1 MSKKT
6 IFISIYDGDTEKNVL
21 RSGTFEYLKKSGNRL
36 VLLIRGADRLE
47 YYRNNFA
54 DTDVLVELLP
64 RATSRVEQLW
74 YFVGWN
80 TVPTRS
86 VYGRQRMNRA
96 KGAPRSR
103 LYIGTILWLLGHLR
117 IWRELLRFAYGHTP
131 DSYADALFAKY
142 KPDLV
147 FTPNMFS
154 PEDMRLMRRAK
165 HLGIPTVTTAKS
177 WDVLTTKAF
186 TRIRA
191 DRLIVF
197 NKYNKEEAIRY
208 GDYRDDSVIVT
219 GFPQFDIYTHEE
231 IFVPRE
237 TFFAAIGAD
246 PAKRLIMLA
255 PPGDWLSSYST
266 DILSALDESI
276 DRGEITTP
284 VQVLA
289 RFHPKYADHS
299 EAVELRNVIKNR
311 PGTLIAKDKE
321 FSLDVGQSVVS
332 QWTFT
337 DKDIVHLANSLHH
350 CDIIINTAST
360 LTLDATANDRP
371 SILIGY
377 DGNGQPPYWE
387 QIIRVYEREHVK
399 TVLNTDAAPV
409 VRNNHELVEAINTIF
424 QDPNH
429 MHAEREVFKR
439 DLLYKVDGKSARR
452 TADAVLHAL
461 KT

>member
-1 MSKKT
+1 MTQKT

-21 RSGTFEYLKKSGNRL
+21 RSGTFELLKQSGHRI
-36 VLLIRGADRLE
+36 VLLVRGADRVE
-47 YYRNNFA
+47 YYRDNFDDA
-54 DTDVLVELLP
+54 NVLVELLP
-64 RATSRVEQLW
+64 RAASRSETLW

-80 TVPTRS
+80 TVPTIS

-96 KGAPRSR
+96 KGTPRSR
-103 LYIGTILWLLGHLR
+103 LYVGSILWLLGHFR
-117 IWRELLRFAYGHTP
+117 VWREMLRLAYRIVP
-131 DSYADALFAKY
+131 DSYADELFARY

-147 FTPNMFS
+147 FAPNMFS

-165 HLGIPTVTTAKS
+165 RLGIPTVTTAKS

-186 TRIRA
+186 TRVRA

-197 NKYNKEEAIRY
+197 NAFNRAEAIRF
-208 GDYRDDSVIVT
+208 GDYKPESIVIT
-219 GFPQFDIYTHEE
+219 GFPQFDIYTHKE
-231 IFVPRE
+231 IFVSRE
-237 TFFAAIGAD
+237 AFFETIGAD

-266 DILSALDESI
+266 DILSSLDESI
-276 DRGEITTP
+276 EQGEITIP

-289 RFHPKYADHS
+289 RFHPKYADLS
-299 EAVELRNVIKNR
+299 ESAELQHVIKNR

-321 FSLDVGQSVVS
+321 FSLDVGRSVVN

-337 DKDIVHLANSLHH
+337 DKDIIHLANSLHH

-377 DGNGQPPYWE
+377 DGNDHPSYWQ

-399 TVLNTDAAPV
+399 TVLGTNVAPV
-409 VRNNHELVEAINTIF
+409 VRSHRELVDAINTF
-424 QDPNH
+424 LQNPHH

-439 DLLYKVDGKSARR
+439 ELLYKVDGKSAER
-452 TADAVLHAL
+452 TAQAILEML
-461 KT
+461 S